1 MKIYFVS
8 CPFLSVH
15 QKVTWPCAFVNFSD
29 LKVDLKIKGYC
40 IESIENVQQ
49 WNFAN
54 AYHASDKLFY
64 YTKPL
69 SNQKSKIH
77 WKSIA
82 RELVYLYVT
91 VYVRLSVCEKIS
103 NFLRIKLENL
113 MAQLLNVLNLR
124 VLQHRLNF
132 FPFMFANQSLL
143 QIGSHSI
150 KTFVDF
156 DHVITLHPLVIRVKS
171 FQKHSIKTLK

>member
-82 RELVYLYVT
+82 RELLYLYVP
-91 VYVRLSVCEKIS
+91 VYVRLSLSVWKNIQFFAYQTWELDGTITQRLEFTSITTSFELLSIYVCEPITTT
-103 NFLRIKLENL
+103 NRI
-113 MAQLLNVLNLR
+113 
-124 VLQHRLNF
+124 
-132 FPFMFANQSLL
+132 
-143 QIGSHSI
+143 
-150 KTFVDF
+150 TFN
-156 DHVITLHPLVIRVKS
+156 
-171 FQKHSIKTLK
+171 